1 MNILISLPNL
11 ETIEEQFTGANHKQ
25 IKISGQVVLPIFFT
39 RIKQIYPPVK
49 VDSCRHLSQDQ
60 EQIKNEPFQMQTVLK
75 EKEVTDLSRLKF
87 FCIHRSASP
96 LPWRNGEGGEM
107 EEVVLVFF
115 PSRKR
120 HWNYIYGNKS
130 RRKSTFALVLIVLI
144 STLATIL

>member
-1 MNILISLPNL
+1 
-11 ETIEEQFTGANHKQ
+11 
-25 IKISGQVVLPIFFT
+25 
-39 RIKQIYPPVK
+39 
-49 VDSCRHLSQDQ
+49 
-60 EQIKNEPFQMQTVLK
+60 MQTVLK